1 MQANEEAGNWYGEDE
16 KVEVSEATEVAMDS
30 MNLFF
35 QDIVMLDI
43 DDSGVFFAK
52 LLVEDYALQ
61 GNDLEN
67 VAIMDFMV
75 NTYEEVKNS
84 TTGQRRE

>member
-16 KVEVSEATEVAMDS
+16 KVVVSEATEVAMDS

-35 QDIVMLDI
+35 QDVVMLDI

-52 LLVEDYALQ
+52 SLVEDYALQ